1 MITINYL
8 KLNYITNK
16 NEYYQKKSN
25 KNKKFKIFGSNCNI
39 YIIINNILFIEHINT
54 IKKKFY

>member
-25 KNKKFKIFGSNCNI
+25 KNKKFKIICSNCNI
-39 YIIINNILFIEHINT
+39 YIIINNILFIEHIDT

>member
-1 MITINYL
+1 MISINYL

-25 KNKKFKIFGSNCNI
+25 KNKKFKIIGSNCNI
-39 YIIINNILFIEHINT
+39 YIIINNILFIEHIDT
-54 IKKKFY
+54 IKKKFC

>member
-8 KLNYITNK
+8 KLNHITNK

-25 KNKKFKIFGSNCNI
+25 KNQKFKIIGSNCNI

>member
-25 KNKKFKIFGSNCNI
+25 KNKKFKIIGSSCNI

-54 IKKKFY
+54 IKKKFC